1 MEQFTG
7 QNIITF
13 LDTFKTDMDCLRY
26 LGEIKWKNGFSCK
39 KCGCDRHTIR
49 KKNFARDCNAC
60 HHIESPTAGTLF
72 HKVKFGLRKAFTIVF
87 EMSAT
92 TKSISANQMSKRIE
106 VRYITAWLFM
116 QKVRSAMKSSGN
128 HPITGTV
135 IVDEFVFGG
144 REDLKQGRS
153 TNSKKKKVV
162 AAVEKDDEGGIKRV
176 YFKIIPDYSCESL
189 TTIFDAHISKKAK
202 VETDLWT
209 GYNPLK
215 KEYDITQTKSDKGN
229 TFFEMNTIVH
239 QVKAWLRSNFSWMD
253 KEHIQKYLDEYSFRL
268 NRSINKETIFDLLIR
283 RMINSKSLYYK
294 EIIISK

>member
-176 YFKIIPDYSCESL
+176 YFKIIPDFL
-189 TTIFDAHISKKAK
+189 VNH
-202 VETDLWT
+202 
-209 GYNPLK
+209 
-215 KEYDITQTKSDKGN
+215 
-229 TFFEMNTIVH
+229 
-239 QVKAWLRSNFSWMD
+239 
-253 KEHIQKYLDEYSFRL
+253 
-268 NRSINKETIFDLLIR
+268 
-283 RMINSKSLYYK
+283 
-294 EIIISK
+294 

>member
-268 NRSINKETIFDLLIR
+268 NRSIHKETIFDLLIR